1 MRDPREVLVS
11 FANHNNR
18 TIDDQL
24 GTFIAENVTF
34 FEWRT
39 QKKLDGMF
47 NNLESNPQIIDLK
60 GSKVTLLPDTYKGRR
75 LGHNWSISFVADE
88 LQQKK
93 LK

>member
-1 MRDPREVLVS
+1 
-11 FANHNNR
+11 
-18 TIDDQL
+18 
-24 GTFIAENVTF
+24 
-34 FEWRT
+34 
-39 QKKLDGMF
+39 MF